1 MFLVFD
7 DRPSDSPFIERV
19 WRSHS
24 ERAGSFHSI
33 ASPHWEMAVTRHR
46 GKTLFT
52 LRGPETKATTC
63 DCPADG
69 EWFGIRFKLGS
80 FMPQLPVARIMDRND
95 VNLPHMSSR
104 TFWLNGA
111 EWEYPDFDT
120 AEAFVARLVKAG
132 FIARDPAVEGVLQG
146 DHQALSMR
154 SVQRHFRQAT
164 GMTHGM
170 FRQIERARYAT
181 RLLRAGVSILDT
193 VHEVGFFDQSHLA
206 RSIKRLIGQTPANVM
221 RQEEQLSFLY
231 KTAPSR

>member
-19 WRSHS
+19 WRCHS
-24 ERAGSFHSI
+24 ERAGTFHSI

-80 FMPQLPVARIMDRND
+80 FMPELPVARLMDRND

-120 AEAFVARLVKAG
+120 AETFVARLVKAG
-132 FIARDPAVEGVLQG
+132 FTKVYWLDGRHDLVEFWRSRGALVLV
-146 DHQALSMR
+146 AN
-154 SVQRHFRQAT
+154 A
-164 GMTHGM
+164 
-170 FRQIERARYAT
+170 RARPLGNLRGPLTCVSVVKALLGVRGFSVT
-181 RLLRAGVSILDT
+181 PFQLCRRL
-193 VHEVGFFDQSHLA
+193 
-206 RSIKRLIGQTPANVM
+206 M
-221 RQEEQLSFLY
+221 EEHGGSVV
-231 KTAPSR
+231 